1 VAVTH
6 SLRDVL
12 ASKREGVIT
21 IQRTALVSEAAS
33 LMLRARIGALVVI
46 DGPALVGVL
55 SERDVL
61 DRIVCSGR
69 DPRTTEVGQVMTTG
83 IDRATPDT
91 TVEEAMARM
100 TRKRQRHMP
109 VVEGSVL
116 RGIVSVGDLLKWV
129 AEDLDRHVADLSTLI
144 GGPFIVRSPSPFMQ
158 LAAMSHGR

>member
-1 VAVTH
+1 MTS

-12 ASKREGVIT
+12 ASKQHGVVT
-21 IQRTALVSEAAS
+21 IQRSALVSEAAS
-33 LMLRARIGALVVI
+33 LMLRAKIGAVVVV
-46 DGPALVGVL
+46 DGHALAGVL

-61 DRIVCSGR
+61 DRIVCAGR

-91 TVEEAMARM
+91 TVEEAMSRM

-109 VVEGSVL
+109 VVEGSML

-129 AEDLDRHVADLSTLI
+129 AEDLDRHVADLSTFI
-144 GGPFIVRSPSPFMQ
+144 WGPFVVRSPSAWMQ
-158 LAAMSHGR
+158 LAAMSRSR